1 MLLREIVMNR
11 ETILIGVAG
20 AGSMGGGIA
29 QLAAMAG
36 FQVRL
41 FARRAAA
48 FDNAL
53 QGMAVSLAK
62 LHEKGLITEEP
73 AEVLARITPC
83 DDLAMLSDCD
93 LVIEA
98 IAEQVELKSEL
109 LSSIGA
115 ALGKDAILASSTS
128 SISITAL
135 GQASGIPERFVG
147 MHFMNP
153 VPLMEV
159 VELISGEQTAPRT
172 ISFAQQMTVALGKQF
187 VCSKDRPGFI
197 ITRLLCVLINEA
209 FEMLQAD
216 VASAEEIDTAMQLGA
231 HHPMGPLALADMIGL
246 DVILAAMK
254 TMETGMESH
263 KYAASPLLRE
273 YVAQG
278 RLGRKSGQGVYSYP

>member
-1 MLLREIVMNR
+1 MQRENMLV
-11 ETILIGVAG
+11 GVAG

-36 FQVRL
+36 FRVRL
-41 FARRAAA
+41 YARRAAGL
-48 FDNAL
+48 DDAL
-53 QGMAVSLAK
+53 QSMAASLAK

-73 AEVLARITPC
+73 AEILARVTPC
-83 DDLAMLSDCD
+83 NEVSLLSACD

-98 IAEQVELKSEL
+98 VAEQMELKSEL
-109 LSSIGA
+109 LRSIGT

-128 SISITAL
+128 SISISAL
-135 GQASGIPERFVG
+135 GQASGIPERFIG

-159 VELISGEQTAPRT
+159 VELISGEKTSSET
-172 ISFAQQMTVALGKQF
+172 INFAQQMTVALGKQF
-187 VCSKDRPGFI
+187 VSSTDQPGFI

-209 FEMLQAD
+209 FEMLRSGVAD
-216 VASAEEIDTAMQLGA
+216 AEAIDTAMHLGA
-231 HHPMGPLALADMIGL
+231 HHPMGPLTLADMIGL
-246 DVILAAMK
+246 DVILAA
-254 TMETGMESH
+254 TETLANGMDSH

-278 RLGRKSGQGVYSYP
+278 RLGRKSGQGVYRYDGQPVKP

>member
-1 MLLREIVMNR
+1 MNS
-11 ETILIGVAG
+11 ETMLIGVAG

-36 FQVRL
+36 FRVRL
-41 FARRAAA
+41 YARRAAGL
-48 FDNAL
+48 DDAL
-53 QGMAVSLAK
+53 QGMAASLAK

-73 AEVLARITPC
+73 AAVLARITPGC
-83 DDLAMLSDCD
+83 DVTMLSDCG

-98 IAEQVELKSEL
+98 IAEQMELKSEL
-109 LSSIGA
+109 LSSIGT

-128 SISITAL
+128 SLSITAL
-135 GQASGIPERFVG
+135 GQASGIPERFIG

-159 VELISGEQTAPRT
+159 VELISGEQTAPET

-187 VCSKDRPGFI
+187 VCSKDQPGFI

-209 FEMLQAD
+209 FEMLQSGVAD
-216 VASAEEIDTAMQLGA
+216 AEAIDMAMHLGA

-246 DVILAAMK
+246 DVILAA
-254 TMETGMESH
+254 TETLASGLDSH

-278 RLGRKSGQGVYSYP
+278 RLGRKSGQGVYPYHP

>member
-1 MLLREIVMNR
+1 MNR
-11 ETILIGVAG
+11 ETMLIGVAG

-36 FQVRL
+36 FRVRL
-41 FARRAAA
+41 SARRAAGL
-48 FDNAL
+48 DDAL
-53 QGMAVSLAK
+53 QSMAASLAK

-73 AEVLARITPC
+73 TVILARITPC
-83 DDLAMLSDCD
+83 HDFAMLADCG

-98 IAEQVELKSEL
+98 IAEQMELKSEL
-109 LSSIGA
+109 LSLIGA

-128 SISITAL
+128 SLSITAL
-135 GQASGIPERFVG
+135 GQASGIPERFIG

-159 VELISGEQTAPRT
+159 VELISGEKTSPET

-187 VCSKDRPGFI
+187 VCSKDQPGFI

-209 FEMLQAD
+209 FEMLGSGVAD
-216 VASAEEIDTAMQLGA
+216 AEAIDMAMHLGA

-246 DVILAAMK
+246 DVILAA
-254 TMETGMESH
+254 TETLASGMDSH

-278 RLGRKSGQGVYSYP
+278 RLGRKSGQGVYQYPAQVKLQ

>member
-1 MLLREIVMNR
+1 MQRENMLV
-11 ETILIGVAG
+11 GVAG
-20 AGSMGGGIA
+20 AGSMGSGIA

-41 FARRAAA
+41 YARRAAGL
-48 FDNAL
+48 DDAL
-53 QGMAVSLAK
+53 QSMTVSLTK
-62 LHEKGLITEEP
+62 LHEKGLMTEEP
-73 AEVLARITPC
+73 SVVLARITPC
-83 DDLAMLSDCD
+83 HDVTMLSASD

-98 IAEQVELKSEL
+98 IAEQMELKSEL
-109 LSSIGA
+109 LRSFGA
-115 ALGKDAILASSTS
+115 ALGKEAILASSTS
-128 SISITAL
+128 SLSITEL
-135 GQASGIPERFVG
+135 GAASDIPERFIG

-159 VELISGEQTAPRT
+159 VELISGEKTTSET

-187 VCSKDRPGFI
+187 VCSKDQPGFI

-209 FEMLQAD
+209 FEMLQSGVAD
-216 VASAEEIDTAMQLGA
+216 AEAIDMAMHLGA
-231 HHPMGPLALADMIGL
+231 NHPMGPLALADMIGL

-254 TMETGMESH
+254 TMETGMDSN

-278 RLGRKSGQGVYSYP
+278 RLGRKSGQGVYQYPVQAKPQ

>member
-1 MLLREIVMNR
+1 MNR
-11 ETILIGVAG
+11 ETMLIGVAG

-36 FQVRL
+36 FRVRL
-41 FARRAAA
+41 YARRAAGL
-48 FDNAL
+48 DDAL
-53 QGMAVSLAK
+53 QGMAASLTK

-73 AEVLARITPC
+73 AVILARITPGC
-83 DDLAMLSDCD
+83 DVTMLSDCG

-98 IAEQVELKSEL
+98 IAEQMELKSEL
-109 LSSIGA
+109 LSSVGA

-128 SISITAL
+128 SLSITAL
-135 GQASGIPERFVG
+135 GQASGIAERFIG

-159 VELISGEQTAPRT
+159 VELISGEQTAPET

-187 VCSKDRPGFI
+187 VCSKDQPGFI

-209 FEMLQAD
+209 FEMLQSGVAD
-216 VASAEEIDTAMQLGA
+216 AEAIDSAMHLGA

-246 DVILAAMK
+246 DVILAA
-254 TMETGMESH
+254 TETLASGLDSH

-278 RLGRKSGQGVYSYP
+278 RLGRKSGQGVYPYHP

>member
-1 MLLREIVMNR
+1 MNR
-11 ETILIGVAG
+11 ETTLIGVAG

-48 FDNAL
+48 FDKAL
-53 QGMAVSLAK
+53 QGMAASLAK

-73 AEVLARITPC
+73 TVVLARISSC
-83 DDLAMLSDCD
+83 HDLAALSDCD

-98 IAEQVELKSEL
+98 IAEQLELKSEL

-115 ALGKDAILASSTS
+115 ALGNNAILASSTS

-135 GQASGIPERFVG
+135 GQASGIPERFIG

-159 VELISGEQTAPRT
+159 VELISGEQTLPRT
-172 ISFAQQMTVALGKQF
+172 ISFAQQMTLALGKQF
-187 VCSKDRPGFI
+187 VCSKDQPGFI

-209 FEMLQAD
+209 FEMLQAG

-254 TMETGMESH
+254 TMETGMESR
-263 KYAASPLLRE
+263 KYAASPLLRD
-273 YVAQG
+273 YVTQG
-278 RLGRKSGQGVYSYP
+278 RLGRKSGQGVYQYPAQVNPQ